1 MDSLAKLRQT
11 WQSVTPLDYEAHM
24 ARIGQAEANAAL
36 VAGWLRSH
44 PEAQHIVFAGAGTGQ
59 MFDYPGA
66 RQLLNR
72 NVTFTD
78 INQSFL
84 TTLKQRLEGE
94 LAFHWTV
101 VQDDLL
107 ASNLGTGFDA
117 AVVVLVLEHVDWRKA
132 LAAFAPW
139 GCQEVLIIIQENP
152 AQIST
157 AVSPGAPLGTT
168 MQPFRDST
176 PPHLIPLPELRQA
189 MQQQGYGLQRVQTSF
204 VLDGKM
210 MHACYFRQGQETI
223 TQHSYR
229 PELAPYFESLNL
241 EWIEA
246 NFVVEDRD
254 RAYFAAPYEKIIV
267 PGGQIYFAESG
278 GQYVGTASYIP
289 LYEKRAELGKL
300 GVTAHARGQ
309 GIGQRLID
317 WTVAHARE
325 AGCEELVLYS
335 DSKLQ
340 AALRLYERYGFQHIP
355 FENRGYA
362 RGDIAM
368 LMRL

>member
-1 MDSLAKLRQT
+1 MDSLANLRQT
-11 WQSVTPLDYEAHM
+11 WQSVAPLDYEAHM

-44 PEAQHIVFAGAGTGQ
+44 PEAQRIIFAGAGTGQ
-59 MFDYPGA
+59 MFDYHGTQ
-66 RQLLNR
+66 QLLNR

-84 TTLKQRLEGE
+84 AALKQRLQGE

-101 VQDDLL
+101 VYDDLL
-107 ASNLGTGFDA
+107 ASTLGNSFDA
-117 AVVVLVLEHVDWRKA
+117 AVVVLVLEHVDWQKA

-139 GCQEVLIIIQENP
+139 GCQDVLIIIQENP

-157 AVSPGAPLGTT
+157 AVSPGAPLGAT
-168 MQPFRDST
+168 MQPFRDLT

-189 MQQQGYGLQRVQTSF
+189 MQQQGYGLQGVQTSF

-210 MHACYFRQGQETI
+210 MHACYFHQGQVTL

-229 PELAPYFESLNL
+229 PELAPYFERLNL

-246 NFVVEDRD
+246 NFIVEDRD
-254 RAYFAAPYEKIIV
+254 RAYFAAPFEKIIAR
-267 PGGQIYFAESG
+267 GGQIYFAETG
-278 GQYVGTASYIP
+278 GNYVGTSSFIP
-289 LYEKRAELGKL
+289 LDQKRAELGKL
-300 GVTAHARGQ
+300 AVTASAQGQ
-309 GIGQRLID
+309 GLGKKLID
-317 WTVAHARE
+317 WVVAQARDLNY
-325 AGCEELVLYS
+325 EEVILYS
-335 DSKLQ
+335 DSKLAKAQ
-340 AALRLYERYGFQHIP
+340 QLYLRYGFEHMP
-355 FENRGYA
+355 FQSQGYS

-368 LMRL
+368 RLRL